1 MPPFHGTELRLCR
14 SNSALGDAFWA
25 GRASCGSRAE
35 LPGLCGIRR
44 RDNTWPRF
52 SLNGR
57 LALCGRRSDLPRKAK
72 MNCFASREAQ
82 KWGGEE
88 PSPSPAPA
96 QRHPASLPHLAGGG
110 SALWECCS
118 PEGFNGEPF
127 WVRIAS
133 AARAQVV
140 KDEDALVREGVL
152 RCCLKHATPQI
163 KAQQL

>member
-1 MPPFHGTELRLCR
+1 MLINFWGEVGRWKILPPFHGTELRLCR

-25 GRASCGSRAE
+25 GRASCGSGGE

-82 KWGGEE
+82 KRGGGDQPQ
-88 PSPSPAPA
+88 PSPSPAAPGVSA
-96 QRHPASLPHLAGGG
+96 TPRWGG

-118 PEGFNGEPF
+118 PEGFNGEPSF
-127 WVRIAS
+127 GSGSRVPPGPR
-133 AARAQVV
+133 
-140 KDEDALVREGVL
+140 
-152 RCCLKHATPQI
+152 
-163 KAQQL
+163 